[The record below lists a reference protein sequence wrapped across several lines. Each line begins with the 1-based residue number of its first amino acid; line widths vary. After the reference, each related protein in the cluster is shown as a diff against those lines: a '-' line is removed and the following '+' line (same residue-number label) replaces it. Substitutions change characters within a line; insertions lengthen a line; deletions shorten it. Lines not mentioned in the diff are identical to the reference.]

1 MKDIPSRIAD
11 LLAALEIAR
20 EGAESLRQAAADGIV
35 SQREAAEELREIK
48 RALASFVAA

>member
-20 EGAESLRQAAADGIV
+20 EGAESLKQALADGVI
-35 SQREAAEELREIK
+35 STRDAEAELREIQNAIRSLTK
-48 RALASFVAA
+48 G